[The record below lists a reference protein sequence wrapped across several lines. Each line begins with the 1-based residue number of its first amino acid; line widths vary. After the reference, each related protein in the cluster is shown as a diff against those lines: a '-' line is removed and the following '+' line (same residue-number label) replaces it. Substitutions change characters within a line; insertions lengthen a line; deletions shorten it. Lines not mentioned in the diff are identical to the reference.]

1 MENLVLSFTVVFPL
15 FVQLVLGYG
24 LKRIKLLDDHTLGV
38 CNKLVFRVFLPCLLF
53 LNVYRADLAQVFNAR
68 LLAWAAAAIFMSF
81 CALMV
86 LIPLFEKDPK
96 KRGVLVQG
104 IFRSNFALFGV
115 PVAVSLFGQENSGV
129 ASILTVVVIP
139 MFNMLSVVALE
150 VFRGGK
156 PNAGRMLLGIAKNPL
171 ILSTLT
177 GLLLLLLDV
186 SLPQVLVD
194 ALDDISQVATPLSL
208 VVLGGSFEF
217 SKLRGSF
224 REMAIG
230 VLGRLVVVPAVFL
243 PLFAVLGFRGAEMG
257 AVLVMLASP
266 TAVSSFPMAIEMDAD
281 GTLAG
286 QIVVGTTLFCIVTL
300 FFWIFLLKELGWM

>member
-68 LLAWAAAAIFMSF
+68 LLAWAAAAILMSF

-129 ASILTVVVIP
+129 VSILTVVVIP
-139 MFNMLSVVALE
+139 MFNMLYVVALE

-186 SLPQVLVD
+186 SLPRVLVD
-194 ALDDISQVATPLSL
+194 ALDDISQVATPSGDGDRRSGTAGRGPRRIPASL
-208 VVLGGSFEF
+208 RRSRVPGRGDGGRTGDAG
-217 SKLRGSF
+217 LPHGS
-224 REMAIG
+224 
-230 VLGRLVVVPAVFL
+230 LLVPH
-243 PLFAVLGFRGAEMG
+243 GH
-257 AVLVMLASP
+257 
-266 TAVSSFPMAIEMDAD
+266 
-281 GTLAG
+281 
-286 QIVVGTTLFCIVTL
+286 
-300 FFWIFLLKELGWM
+300 

>member
-1 MENLVLSFTVVFPL
+1 
-15 FVQLVLGYG
+15 
-24 LKRIKLLDDHTLGV
+24 
-38 CNKLVFRVFLPCLLF
+38 
-53 LNVYRADLAQVFNAR
+53 
-68 LLAWAAAAIFMSF
+68 
-81 CALMV
+81 MV
-86 LIPLFEKDPK
+86 LVPLFEKNPK

-156 PNAGRMLLGIAKNPL
+156 PNARRMLLGIAKNPL
-171 ILSTLT
+171 ILATLT
-177 GLLLLLLDV
+177 GLVFLLLDL
-186 SLPQVLVD
+186 SLPQVIVD

-217 SKLRGSF
+217 SKLRGSL
-224 REMAIG
+224 REMTVGI
-230 VLGRLVVVPAVFL
+230 LGRLVLVPAVFL
-243 PLFAVLGFRGAEMG
+243 PLFAFLGFRGAEMG
-257 AVLVMLASP
+257 AALVMLASP

-286 QIVVGTTLFCIVTL
+286 SVSNLHQEVKNLVSFGVPFEQAVKAATLLPARAIGLDGEIGSIAPGKRADLVVLDENLDIAAVYH
-300 FFWIFLLKELGWM
+300 